1 MERVGLMIT
10 YPTDQDLLLL
20 ICFCNNSPR
29 ESQERKKEEKG
40 PEGKKGEKKIPNQ
53 NVGQNTNYKKS
64 VQCIFYFGNRL
75 LFHSVGIPALYW
87 RIALHPKEERLE
99 H

>member
-53 NVGQNTNYKKS
+53 NVGQ
-64 VQCIFYFGNRL
+64 
-75 LFHSVGIPALYW
+75 
-87 RIALHPKEERLE
+87 
-99 H
+99 